1 MVIDKAAPAKLRS
14 LSPEVAKLRAIKS
27 KSEQELMRTAADISG
42 NAHAKVCSCL
52 PLFQVLTNDTFQAM
66 CFAQPDMSEHSIA
79 AHFEYICAVNGA
91 QRPAYVPVVASG

>member
-1 MVIDKAAPAKLRS
+1 
-14 LSPEVAKLRAIKS
+14 
-27 KSEQELMRTAADISG
+27 MRTAADISG

-52 PLFQVLTNDTFQAM
+52 PLFQVFTNDTFQAM